1 MVGSLFVC
9 ECLTPL
15 PFVVALVV
23 THYINRR
30 VRNYIAKKFASAAK
44 TLGVQSSAAAGGT
57 ESNSNNESTIIVV
70 ACFVAVLTDFEPEV
84 RAAAMANLAEMIAF
98 AGPVIFASHLQPLLP
113 TLADDVVME
122 VRSKCASALMDTAAA
137 NTLPDAVVVQA
148 FGPLWESA
156 LHDDFPE
163 VQLQV
168 LEKLPKIAKLLPE
181 LPNTVAMILSMSK
194 AINWRVR
201 QAVAQLLPFLA
212 QARDFATVLQA
223 PTMAL
228 LLDSVAAV
236 RNQIVSG
243 TPLLVQ
249 TLGDETTYSVLWQ
262 SYLAVYEGATSYLV
276 RSTILGVWI
285 AMATSSQVTNPDGEL
300 HRASVGKI
308 TDALADPVPN
318 VRRKAAFGLGQ
329 LHLKLPQLQDLAD
342 NDADEDVRSMAAW
355 ALDQEGEEESSP
367 PPPGL

>member
-1 MVGSLFVC
+1 
-9 ECLTPL
+9 
-15 PFVVALVV
+15 
-23 THYINRR
+23 
-30 VRNYIAKKFASAAK
+30 VRNHIAKKFAAAAK
-44 TLGVQSSAAAGGT
+44 TLGVQHSAAGGGPDH
-57 ESNSNNESTIIVV
+57 NESTIIVV

-84 RAAAMANLAEMIAF
+84 RAAAVANLADMIAF
-98 AGPVIFASHLQPLLP
+98 AGPTIFATHLQPLLP

-137 NTLPDAVVVQA
+137 NTLPDAVVVQV

-168 LEKLPKIAKLLPE
+168 LDKLPKIAKLLPE
-181 LPNTVAMILSMSK
+181 LPNTVAMILSMSR
-194 AINWRVR
+194 ANNWRVR

-228 LLDSVAAV
+228 LLDPVAAV

-262 SYLAVYEGATSYLV
+262 SYLSIYESASSYLV
-276 RSTILGVWI
+276 RSTILGAWI
-285 AMATSSQVTNPDGEL
+285 AMAQSSQETNPDGEL
-300 HRASVGKI
+300 HLAAVGKI
-308 TDALADPVPN
+308 TEALADPVPN
-318 VRRKAAFGLGQ
+318 VRRKAARGLGQ
-329 LHLKLPQLQDLAD
+329 MTMILPQLQDLAD
-342 NDADEDVRSMAAW
+342 NDADEDVRTMAAW
-355 ALDQEGEEESSP
+355 ALNQHDGETDPALQQPEEGEEQ
-367 PPPGL
+367 